1 VTPASTSP
9 PLVLIPGAMATLV
22 AWRYQ
27 ISAFCTSREVI
38 VPDQHFALETIQA
51 MAQDIAPRLPPFFDL
66 VGWSMG
72 GYIVFELYPLVRER
86 IRKLIL
92 MCTTARADSAETRHR
107 RGELLR
113 SVEAEGIRS
122 VYERQIDCNLVNR
135 ALLDTDFREQVL
147 TETERL
153 GERTLRRQIE
163 AMTRRHDSRK
173 SLGQMTCPTLVI
185 AARHDTVTPVECSLE
200 MASLLPSAI
209 CHIVELAGHGAP
221 WERSDEVNG
230 VIGRFLES

>member
-1 VTPASTSP
+1 VRPARPPP
-9 PLVLIPGAMATLV
+9 PLVLIPGAMATAV

-27 ISAFCTSREVI
+27 ISAFRSTREVI
-38 VPDQHFALETIQA
+38 VPDRHFALETIQA
-51 MAQDIAPRLPPFFDL
+51 MAQGIAARLPPLFDL
-66 VGWSMG
+66 AGWSMG
-72 GYIVFELYPLVRER
+72 GYIVFELYPMVSER
-86 IRKLIL
+86 IRRLVLI
-92 MCTTARADSAETRHR
+92 CTMARADSAETRR
-107 RGELLR
+107 RRSDLLR
-113 SVEAEGIRS
+113 SVEAEGIRA

-135 ALLDTDFREQVL
+135 ALLDTDLREQVL

-163 AMTRRHDSRK
+163 AMTRRHDSRR
-173 SLGQMTCPTLVI
+173 SLSQIACPTLVI
-185 AARHDTVTPVECSLE
+185 GARHDTVTPVECSLE
-200 MASLLPSAI
+200 MKSLLPNAT